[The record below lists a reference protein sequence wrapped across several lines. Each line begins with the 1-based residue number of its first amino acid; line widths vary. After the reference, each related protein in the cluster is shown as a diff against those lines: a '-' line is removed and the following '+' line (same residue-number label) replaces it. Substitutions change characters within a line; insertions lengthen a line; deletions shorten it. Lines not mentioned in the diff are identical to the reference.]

1 MTALTPDSPFAK
13 DLQDLHL
20 VYDYNAQDAQ
30 GKPEKWRYEIWFFSE
45 VNLLF
50 YALMWKNA

>member
-13 DLQDLHL
+13 DLKDLHL